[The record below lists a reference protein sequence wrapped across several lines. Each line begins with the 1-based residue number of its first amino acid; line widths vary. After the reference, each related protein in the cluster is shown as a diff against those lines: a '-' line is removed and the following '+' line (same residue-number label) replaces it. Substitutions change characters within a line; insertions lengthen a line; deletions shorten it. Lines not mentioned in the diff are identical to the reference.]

1 MNTAF
6 LLMAQFNK
14 AVIPITDICEE
25 YFGLSAATAK
35 NYAKAGKLP
44 VPAFKTGKS
53 NKAIWMI
60 NVTDL
65 AEHLDN
71 LRDQAKKDHI
81 HSPKAA

>member
-25 YFGLSAATAK
+25 YFGLSASVAK
-35 NYAKAGKLP
+35 SYAAAGKLP
-44 VPAFKTGKS
+44 IPAFRAGKS
-53 NKAIWMI
+53 NKATWMI

>member
-14 AVIPITDICEE
+14 AVIPIKDICDE
-25 YFGLSAATAK
+25 YFGLSEATAK
-35 NYAKAGKLP
+35 NYAAAGKLP
-44 VPAFKTGKS
+44 IPAFRAGKS
-53 NKAIWMI
+53 NKSTWMV

-65 AEHLDN
+65 AEYLDQ

>member
-14 AVIPITDICEE
+14 AVIPITEICEE

-35 NYAKAGKLP
+35 SYAAAGKLP
-44 VPAFKTGKS
+44 IPAFRTGKS
-53 NKAIWMI
+53 NKATWMI

-65 AEHLDN
+65 AEHLDD
-71 LRDQAKKDHI
+71 LRDKAKKDHI
-81 HSPKAA
+81 YSPKAA